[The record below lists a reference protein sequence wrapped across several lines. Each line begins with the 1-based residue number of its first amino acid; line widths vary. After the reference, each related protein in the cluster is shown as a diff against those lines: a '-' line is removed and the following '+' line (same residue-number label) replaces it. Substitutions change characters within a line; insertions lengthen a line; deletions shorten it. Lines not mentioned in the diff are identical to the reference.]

1 MTTDFRRI
9 YASVLESWLGV
20 SSRDA
25 VGGPFEPAALFRS

>member
-9 YASVLESWLGV
+9 YTSVLESWLGI

-25 VGGPFEPAALFRS
+25 VGGSFEPVALFRS